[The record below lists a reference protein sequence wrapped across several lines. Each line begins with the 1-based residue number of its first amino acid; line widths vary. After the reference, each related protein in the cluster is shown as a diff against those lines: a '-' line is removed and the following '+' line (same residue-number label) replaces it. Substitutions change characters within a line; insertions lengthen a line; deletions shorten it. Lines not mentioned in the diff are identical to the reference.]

1 MNPAEL
7 RMMWMSSQYNSERI
21 SLEDAAT
28 LLGHSTVG
36 LSVMEDMTHQPTL
49 VSYPHSNLVY
59 TLLCIPVYIVTFSLL
74 CFANL
79 RLNKPKF
86 YRFIFTWELAMYL
99 CILYTYFLICLN
111 GDFFEFVK

>member
-21 SLEDAAT
+21 TLEDAAT

-49 VSYPHSNLVY
+49 VSP
-59 TLLCIPVYIVTFSLL
+59 
-74 CFANL
+74 
-79 RLNKPKF
+79 
-86 YRFIFTWELAMYL
+86 YL
-99 CILYTYFLICLN
+99 S
-111 GDFFEFVK
+111 

>member
-49 VSYPHSNLVY
+49 VSHLQY
-59 TLLCIPVYIVTFSLL
+59 IPEY
-74 CFANL
+74 
-79 RLNKPKF
+79 
-86 YRFIFTWELAMYL
+86 
-99 CILYTYFLICLN
+99 
-111 GDFFEFVK
+111 